1 MLAPP
6 GQRPLSKNSKRDPA
20 ATRQARQSCLSVFWR
35 IHLGN
40 KVVLQ
45 TTFLR
50 NVACLLEFL
59 VGLPKLPAS
68 MEIVT
73 MDTTACATAV
83 Q

>member
-1 MLAPP
+1 M
-6 GQRPLSKNSKRDPA
+6 
-20 ATRQARQSCLSVFWR
+20 
-35 IHLGN
+35 
-40 KVVLQ
+40 VLQ